1 MERKGSL
8 LKIIAL
14 RLCFL
19 LPVPVA
25 FLFLTGARN
34 PQGNDQP
41 GVDAKN
47 IFSKA
52 YRHQWKGSPG
62 LWRWENDILTGETT
76 PGNPIKR
83 SAFLVWDWQVEDFML
98 NISFRISSNGN
109 SGIYYRCERGPEGYD
124 DLLGYQAD
132 IDGQNTY
139 TGIVYENFI
148 DRHRKIL
155 AGRGQLVRISETDS
169 VHVFPVFG
177 SDQKIKAEVKANA
190 WNEYELIVK
199 GTLIIQKLNGQIVSM
214 VEDKAHNRVKKG
226 LFGFQL
232 HQGPPMKVE
241 FRNARFTDL
250 SR

>member
-1 MERKGSL
+1 MKHAL
-8 LKIIAL
+8 L
-14 RLCFL
+14 
-19 LPVPVA
+19 VSVG
-25 FLFLTGARN
+25 FLFIIGVGN
-34 PQGNDQP
+34 SQGNNPP
-41 GVDAKN
+41 GVGSEY
-47 IFSKA
+47 ILSEA
-52 YRHQWKGSPG
+52 YRYQWKGSPDH
-62 LWRWENDILTGETT
+62 WRWENDILTGETT
-76 PGNPIKR
+76 RDNPIKR
-83 SAFLVWDWQVEDFML
+83 SAFLVWDRQVEDFML
-98 NISFRISSNGN
+98 NISFRISSSGN

-155 AGRGQLVRISETDS
+155 AGQGQLVRISETDS
-169 VHVFPVFG
+169 VHAFPISTG
-177 SDQKIKAEVKANA
+177 DQKSKDDVKDNA

-214 VEDKAHNRVKKG
+214 VEDRAQNRVKKG